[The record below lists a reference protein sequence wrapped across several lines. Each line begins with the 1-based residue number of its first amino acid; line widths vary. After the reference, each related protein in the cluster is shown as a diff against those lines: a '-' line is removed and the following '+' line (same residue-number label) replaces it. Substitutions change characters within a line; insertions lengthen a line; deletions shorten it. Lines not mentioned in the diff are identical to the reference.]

1 MAANYSTI
9 YEGDTVKVCIDKSI
23 GYGGSYPVWLTE
35 SMKEFD
41 GEEFVVSRIFGNHGE
56 RQRAYE
62 LKGVNNRHG
71 NPYAWMREAL
81 IKLK

>member
-1 MAANYSTI
+1 MAANCSTI
-9 YEGDTVKVCIDKSI
+9 YEGDKVRICIEKSI

-41 GEEFVVSRIFGNHGE
+41 GEEFIVSRIFGKGE

-62 LKGVNNRHG
+62 LKGVNNRYG
-71 NPYAWMREAL
+71 NPYTWMREAL